1 MQAIESPRWDREE
14 RRMSMTPER
23 ARELLALAPKDELRV
38 VTHRKMLGDVTM
50 IECGVFDYA
59 APPRCAELFAASA
72 DALRAYL
79 AAVERAEAAERELAA
94 LRAKVAQIAPS
105 PRRRAPR
112 TRRTSR
118 TTSSGS
124 LSVTRSTTPWETR
137 SQNCAR
143 RDDGG
148 DDDLPQET

>member
-1 MQAIESPRWDREE
+1 MSDWEATEM
-14 RRMSMTPER
+14 RRVVVTPER
-23 ARELLALAPKDELRV
+23 ARELLAHAPHDELRV

-94 LRAKVAQIAPS
+94 LRAKVAQIAPN
-105 PRRRAPR
+105 PHAARAAHSADEPHDEKWLSER
-112 TRRTSR
+112 EALNDAV
-118 TTSSGS
+118 GDALAS
-124 LSVTRSTTPWETR
+124 LR
-137 SQNCAR
+137 A
-143 RDDGG
+143 
-148 DDDLPQET
+148 